1 MSEEKLV
8 PKLRFID
15 ESDNWNLFKL
25 GEVLDKKGYIRGPFG
40 SALKRGEMKKE
51 GIPVYEQQ
59 HAIYNNRIFRYYID
73 NDKFQELKRFQVFP
87 NDLIVSCSGTIGKTS
102 LITNNDEKGI
112 ISQAL
117 LILRSNSNIINPKF
131 LKYFL
136 ETNSG
141 YNSLISSA
149 GGSSQVN
156 IAKKQIILDIPLL
169 IPNLETQSKIISF
182 LDLINNKIELLE
194 EKHKYYQDFKKYL
207 MQKLFAQELRFNFND
222 AWKTV
227 KIKDIFDERSEK
239 GFLDLELLS
248 VTLNDGVIKRSE
260 IESKDNSNENKS
272 NYKHV
277 LPGDIVYNS
286 MRMWQGASGVSPY
299 EGIVSPAYTILIPK
313 NVYSKYFGYYFKTN
327 EMVYQFKK
335 YSQGLT
341 SDTWNLKYPLISE
354 IKIKIPSIE
363 EQKEIT
369 NVFEIMDEKIKILQ
383 NNIDE
388 LTTFKK
394 GLLQQMFVVR
404 INWRCNF
411 KLAKSPSFNKHL
423 LILKNKIIFI
433 IIK

>member
-1 MSEEKLV
+1 MKKELFNEE
-8 PKLRFID
+8 FID
-15 ESDNWNLFKL
+15 EYKYPLYANALENEGLLGYYKEYKYNPNSITVTARGNIGHATARKNKFNAVGRLIILTPKEDLNIEFFTEYINNNVKIYIESTGVPQLTAPSLKINKL
-25 GEVLDKKGYIRGPFG
+25 HYPTLN
-40 SALKRGEMKKE
+40 
-51 GIPVYEQQ
+51 EQ
-59 HAIYNNRIFRYYID
+59 N
-73 NDKFQELKRFQVFP
+73 K
-87 NDLIVSCSGTIGKTS
+87 
-102 LITNNDEKGI
+102 
-112 ISQAL
+112 ISNL
-117 LILRSNSNIINPKF
+117 LIML
-131 LKYFL
+131 
-136 ETNSG
+136 
-141 YNSLISSA
+141 
-149 GGSSQVN
+149 
-156 IAKKQIILDIPLL
+156 
-169 IPNLETQSKIISF
+169 
-182 LDLINNKIELLE
+182 NNKIELLGQ
-194 EKHKYYQDFKKYL
+194 KHQLYQYFKKYL
-207 MQKLFAQELRFNFND
+207 MQQIFTQKLRFNFND